1 MSKKKSG
8 LLSGFIVV
16 GALAGC
22 GKQASKEPLVGVT
35 TTTINKVDAVLT
47 SNTKPEV
54 ASYKTTSTEEDPLH
68 IPFEKAARFG
78 DNPPETCH
86 RPPDET
92 VSKKPVYRIF
102 QKVQDSWKD
111 IRFKDAQGRDIEY
124 IAKVETTHGS
134 MVIELNSKQAPNH
147 VRNFIALSK
156 AGYYDG
162 LFFEK
167 NHFEQ
172 SEEDPNI
179 KLEQVQAGCPL
190 GTGEPGYGSI
200 GYWMN
205 PESSPEGT
213 HAEGTIGAYFD
224 LEPDTAACRFYINL
238 TKAPFMDG
246 NYTAFGKVIEG
257 LDHVRKIYNEPV
269 NPEDKDKEG
278 SRRLEKP
285 VQILKVVI
293 QTKSDVNKVVAR

>member
-1 MSKKKSG
+1 MLNKKSPIITSFLMAG
-8 LLSGFIVV
+8 I
-16 GALAGC
+16 LAGC
-22 GKQASKEPLVGVT
+22 GKKTPSEPLVQSAANT
-35 TTTINKVDAVLT
+35 QKVDAVLT
-47 SNTKPEV
+47 SSTKPEA
-54 ASYKTTSTEEDPLH
+54 ASSKTTSTEEDPLH

-179 KLEQVQAGCPL
+179 KLEQVQAGC
-190 GTGEPGYGSI
+190 GSI